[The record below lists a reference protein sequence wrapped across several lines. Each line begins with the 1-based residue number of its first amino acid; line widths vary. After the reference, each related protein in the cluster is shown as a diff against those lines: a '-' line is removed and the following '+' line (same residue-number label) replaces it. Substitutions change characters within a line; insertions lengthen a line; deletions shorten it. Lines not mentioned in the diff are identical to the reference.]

1 MPEKFARDKRSSLFL
16 ASSSVTKKK
25 TVFCTIDASS
35 PRQSFRRAS
44 VGVTSPSSGVAPI
57 ATQEHLDEEDL
68 EEVDNADS
76 KSNDNAVDGKN

>member
-1 MPEKFARDKRSSLFL
+1 MPGTNALAYFGLFVGDEEEN
-16 ASSSVTKKK
+16 S
-25 TVFCTIDASS
+25 FCTIDASS

-76 KSNDNAVDGKN
+76 KSNDNAVDGKI